1 MYQHIIESANVMS
14 AIPPYSGGGYV
25 RMVSSEWCQVA
36 TTDIKIVKG
45 AWHFFV
51 F

>member
-25 RMVSSEWCQVA
+25 RMVSSSDNCQNG
-36 TTDIKIVKG
+36 VKNG
-45 AWHFFV
+45 V
-51 F
+51 K